1 MIAKIGEHV
10 EDAEPFWPDELRE
23 NKIIYSYRFF
33 LKPIKIS
40 KCFLDLNTCI
50 EGVELSNNCF
60 IRAGTIQRSIA
71 KECRIQ
77 LKSATIPLGANVNV
91 VRECKAQKMLEYL
104 NNNPILVKFMPISSE
119 KIKELSWNPLLE
131 CKKFY
136 LEVTGPP
143 YPGHIGK
150 CLWSPATRRY
160 KYMESLEVGDC
171 ILHYLKSS
179 SPGEYNKK
187 IVGVSRVKEK
197 FTRLSREQLIKRLNE
212 KDIWNDKYAQ
222 FAGNWLKHQYFYFV
236 ELDNYIEFPQ
246 KITLNKFEELTGI
259 SPRNLQRY
267 LVELKLEQARK
278 ILELALGKQ
287 FVEKRSVY
295 RMKELTKKL
304 KSPEYGELI
313 ILLNLFSGKNVL
325 LVGPPGSGKT
335 SLLINLLD
343 KLGIRYIIETG
354 NPEWTPFDTIGGPL
368 ASGNVKK
375 GFIFSAIEKSK
386 NAIEKEGKLYWLI
399 IDEINR
405 ANIDLAFGKFFT
417 LLDPIHRKKEKL
429 EISGI
434 KSSES
439 DKHSIEVPYSFRV
452 LATMNNYD
460 RALLFKLGYALTR
473 RFAIINHTYLQK
485 LSEYRKQYADAL
497 LEGERDLLKRI
508 IEKSKVKERKI
519 KIDFRRMLDELREC
533 RVDNEG
539 KSYDCIAPIDFVA
552 ETKEY
557 SEDEWRDKIYSI
569 KDSEAKIRLDNILV
583 NLVEDINK
591 ELEKF
596 KDCEVCPIQ
605 VTPGVLADALKY
617 IAIGV
622 YAYEKGLLPPCELA
636 EDTSK
641 HTRVHTLLLL
651 DSAFSTYIIPQ
662 LDILADYAN
671 REKLQR
677 GTVRARGS
685 SKKGSIIDILGNI
698 HDALKNYGLIYSAEL
713 VEKIKK
719 GYHVF

>member
-1 MIAKIGEHV
+1 M
-10 EDAEPFWPDELRE
+10 
-23 NKIIYSYRFF
+23 
-33 LKPIKIS
+33 
-40 KCFLDLNTCI
+40 
-50 EGVELSNNCF
+50 
-60 IRAGTIQRSIA
+60 
-71 KECRIQ
+71 
-77 LKSATIPLGANVNV
+77 
-91 VRECKAQKMLEYL
+91 
-104 NNNPILVKFMPISSE
+104 
-119 KIKELSWNPLLE
+119 
-131 CKKFY
+131 
-136 LEVTGPP
+136 
-143 YPGHIGK
+143 
-150 CLWSPATRRY
+150 
-160 KYMESLEVGDC
+160 
-171 ILHYLKSS
+171 
-179 SPGEYNKK
+179 
-187 IVGVSRVKEK
+187 
-197 FTRLSREQLIKRLNE
+197 
-212 KDIWNDKYAQ
+212 
-222 FAGNWLKHQYFYFV
+222 
-236 ELDNYIEFPQ
+236 DNYIEFPQ

-343 KLGIRYIIETG
+343 KLGVRYIIETG

-569 KDSEAKIRLDNILV
+569 KDLEAKIRLDNILV

-685 SKKGSIIDILGNI
+685 SRKGSIIDILGNI